1 MIPQDFIDQLL
12 SRVDIIDVVDRYVPL
27 KKAGQNYMACCPF
40 HKEKSPSFTVS
51 PSKQFYHCFGC
62 GAHGS
67 AIGFVME
74 YQGLPFVDAVKT
86 LADGIGM
93 PVPEE
98 RAANP
103 EASRAAREKKLSL
116 ESALEQAARYY
127 KQELKTAP
135 AAIDYLKGRGL
146 TGEVAARF
154 GLGYAPEQWQN
165 LNSIF
170 DDYNSSALLE
180 SGLVIEA
187 EDSGRRYDRF
197 RERVMFPIRNQRGG
211 IIGFGGRVLGK
222 GEPKYLN
229 SPETPLF
236 EKGRELY
243 GLYEGRQAIRNA
255 NAVLVVEGYMDVVA
269 LAQYGVEYAV
279 ATLGTATTGE
289 HVRKL
294 LRQADHVYFCFDG
307 DKAGQKAA
315 WRALEN
321 SLPQLV
327 DGKALHFLFLPQEH
341 DPDSYIREFGREA
354 FEAALK
360 TQSVPLSAYFTRELT
375 SHVDMSTP
383 EGRADLIRQ
392 AKPLL
397 EQIAAPTLGYI
408 IKKRLAEL
416 VSMDIDEFDM
426 LTGQTRPERKGRRD
440 YQLPDQSNRPGSN
453 SMVRKQIKWILMNP
467 TWAHDVLASD
477 NRPYENEMAT
487 LVAIVEAIQAS
498 DSELTTA
505 RLAEFFRHSPHELTI
520 DSVLLDTMREP
531 EEFSN
536 PDQNDR
542 ESFRLGFIRLM
553 DRYDDDLISSLS
565 AKGYE
570 HLSSEELQLLR
581 TLLAKKL
588 SPTSLAARTE

>member
-12 SRVDIIDVVDRYVPL
+12 SRVDIVDVVDRYVPL

-74 YQGLPFVDAVKT
+74 YQGLNFVEAVKN
-86 LADGIGM
+86 LAEGLGM

-103 EASRAAREKKLSL
+103 EASRAAREKQLSL
-116 ESALEQAARYY
+116 EGALTQAATYY
-127 KQELKTAP
+127 KQQLKSAVN
-135 AAIDYLKGRGL
+135 AIGYLKGRGL
-146 TGEVAARF
+146 TGEIAARF
-154 GLGYAPEQWQN
+154 GLGYAPGEWQN
-165 LNSIF
+165 LASVVS
-170 DDYNSSALLE
+170 DYQSPALLE

-197 RERVMFPIRNQRGG
+197 RDRVMFPIRNQRGA
-211 IIGFGGRVLGK
+211 IIGFGGRVIGK

-243 GLYEGRQAIRNA
+243 GLYEARQAIRNA
-255 NAVLVVEGYMDVVA
+255 GCVLVVEGYMDVVA

-294 LRQADHVYFCFDG
+294 LRHADQVYFCFDG
-307 DKAGQKAA
+307 DKAGRKAA

-327 DGKALHFLFLPQEH
+327 DGKALHFLLLPQEH
-341 DPDSYIREFGREA
+341 DPDSYIREFGRDA
-354 FEAALK
+354 FEAALRE
-360 TQSVPLSAYFTRELT
+360 QSIPLSAYFTRELT
-375 SHVDMSTP
+375 ASVDLSSP
-383 EGRADLIRQ
+383 EGRAELIKQ

-397 EQIAAPTLGYI
+397 DQIAAPMLGYI

-416 VSMDIDEFDM
+416 TQMDVDEIDM
-426 LTGQTRPERKGRRD
+426 LTGQARPERKGRRE
-440 YQLPDQSNRPGSN
+440 YRLPRDSSRPASTP
-453 SMVRKQIKWILMNP
+453 MVRKQIKWALLNP
-467 TWAHDVLASD
+467 QWAHCVDVRESQQYD
-477 NRPYENEMAT
+477 GEMAT
-487 LVAIVEAIQAS
+487 LVAIIEYIQAS
-498 DSELTTA
+498 DPLPNSA
-505 RLAEFFRHSPHELTI
+505 QLAEHFRHTEHETMI
-520 DSVLLDTMREP
+520 DSVLHESLREP
-531 EEFSN
+531 EEFAN
-536 PDQNDR
+536 PDEHDK
-542 ESFRLGFIRLM
+542 ESFRLGFARLM
-553 DRYDDDLISSLS
+553 DRYDDELVSTLSS
-565 AKGYE
+565 KGYE
-570 HLSSEELQLLR
+570 HLTAEELQLLR
-581 TLLAKKL
+581 TLLTRRMR
-588 SPTSLAARTE
+588 PTSG

>member
-12 SRVDIIDVVDRYVPL
+12 SRVDIVDVVDRYVPL

-74 YQGLPFVDAVKT
+74 YQGLNFVEAVKN
-86 LADGIGM
+86 LAEGLGM

-103 EASRAAREKKLSL
+103 EASRAAREKQLSL
-116 ESALEQAARYY
+116 EGALTQAATYY
-127 KQELKTAP
+127 KQQLKSAVN
-135 AAIDYLKGRGL
+135 AIGYLKGRGL
-146 TGEVAARF
+146 TGEIAARF
-154 GLGYAPEQWQN
+154 GLGYAPGEWQN
-165 LNSIF
+165 LASVVS
-170 DDYNSSALLE
+170 DYQSPALLE

-197 RERVMFPIRNQRGG
+197 RDRVMFPIRNQRGA
-211 IIGFGGRVLGK
+211 IIGFGGRVIGK

-243 GLYEGRQAIRNA
+243 GLYEARQAIRNA
-255 NAVLVVEGYMDVVA
+255 GCVLVVEGYMDVVA

-294 LRQADHVYFCFDG
+294 LRHADQVYFCFDG
-307 DKAGQKAA
+307 DKAGRKAA

-341 DPDSYIREFGREA
+341 DPDSYIREFGRDA
-354 FEAALK
+354 FEAALRE
-360 TQSVPLSAYFTRELT
+360 QSIPLSAYFTRELT
-375 SHVDMSTP
+375 ASVDLSSP
-383 EGRADLIRQ
+383 EGRAELIKQ

-397 EQIAAPTLGYI
+397 DQIAAPMLGYI

-416 VSMDIDEFDM
+416 TQMDVDEIDM
-426 LTGQTRPERKGRRD
+426 LTGQARPERKGRRE
-440 YQLPDQSNRPGSN
+440 YRLPRDSSRPASTP
-453 SMVRKQIKWILMNP
+453 MVRKQIKWALLNP
-467 TWAHDVLASD
+467 QWAHCVDVRESQQYD
-477 NRPYENEMAT
+477 GEMAT
-487 LVAIVEAIQAS
+487 LVAIIEYIQAS
-498 DSELTTA
+498 DPLPNSA
-505 RLAEFFRHSPHELTI
+505 QLAEHFRHTEHETMI
-520 DSVLLDTMREP
+520 DSVLHESLREP
-531 EEFSN
+531 EEFAN
-536 PDQNDR
+536 PDEHDK
-542 ESFRLGFIRLM
+542 ESFRLGFARLM
-553 DRYDDDLISSLS
+553 DRYDDELVSTLSS
-565 AKGYE
+565 KGYE
-570 HLSSEELQLLR
+570 HLTAEELQLLR
-581 TLLAKKL
+581 TLLTRRMRPA
-588 SPTSLAARTE
+588 SG

>member
-12 SRVDIIDVVDRYVPL
+12 SRVDIVDVVDRYVPL

-74 YQGLPFVDAVKT
+74 YQGLNFVEAVKN
-86 LADGIGM
+86 LAEGLGM
-93 PVPEE
+93 QVPEE

-103 EASRAAREKKLSL
+103 EASRAAREKQLSL
-116 ESALEQAARYY
+116 EGALTQAATYY
-127 KQELKTAP
+127 KQQLKSAVN
-135 AAIDYLKGRGL
+135 AIGYLKGRGL
-146 TGEVAARF
+146 TGEIAARF
-154 GLGYAPEQWQN
+154 GLGYAPGDWQN
-165 LNSIF
+165 LASVVS
-170 DDYNSSALLE
+170 DYQSPALLE

-197 RERVMFPIRNQRGG
+197 RDRVMFPIRNQRGA
-211 IIGFGGRVLGK
+211 IIGFGGRVIGK

-243 GLYEGRQAIRNA
+243 GLYEARQAIRNA
-255 NAVLVVEGYMDVVA
+255 GCVLVVEGYMDVVA

-294 LRQADHVYFCFDG
+294 LRHADQVYFCFDG
-307 DKAGQKAA
+307 DKAGRKAA

-321 SLPQLV
+321 SLPQLE

-341 DPDSYIREFGREA
+341 DPDSYFRELGRDA
-354 FEAALK
+354 FEAALRE
-360 TQSVPLSAYFTRELT
+360 QSIPLSAYFTRELT
-375 SHVDMSTP
+375 ASVDLSSP
-383 EGRADLIRQ
+383 EGRAELIKQ

-397 EQIAAPTLGYI
+397 DQIAAPMLGYI

-416 VSMDIDEFDM
+416 TQMDVDEIDM
-426 LTGQTRPERKGRRD
+426 LTGQARPERKGRRE
-440 YQLPDQSNRPGSN
+440 YRLPRDSSRPASTP
-453 SMVRKQIKWILMNP
+453 MVRKQIKWALLNP
-467 TWAHDVLASD
+467 QWAHCVDVRESQQYD
-477 NRPYENEMAT
+477 GEMAT
-487 LVAIVEAIQAS
+487 LVAIIEYIQAS
-498 DSELTTA
+498 DPLPNSA
-505 RLAEFFRHSPHELTI
+505 QLAEHFRHTEHETMI
-520 DSVLLDTMREP
+520 DSVLHESLREP
-531 EEFSN
+531 EEFAN
-536 PDQNDR
+536 PDEHDK
-542 ESFRLGFIRLM
+542 ESFRLGFARLM
-553 DRYDDDLISSLS
+553 DRYDDELVSTLSS
-565 AKGYE
+565 KGYE
-570 HLSSEELQLLR
+570 HLTAEELQLLR
-581 TLLAKKL
+581 TLLTRRMR
-588 SPTSLAARTE
+588 PTSG

>member
-12 SRVDIIDVVDRYVPL
+12 SRVDIVDVVDRYVPL

-74 YQGLPFVDAVKT
+74 YQGLNFVEAVKN
-86 LADGIGM
+86 LAEGLGM
-93 PVPEE
+93 QVPEE

-103 EASRAAREKKLSL
+103 EASRAAREKQLSL
-116 ESALEQAARYY
+116 EGALTQAATYY
-127 KQELKTAP
+127 KQQLKSAVN
-135 AAIDYLKGRGL
+135 AIGYLKGRGL
-146 TGEVAARF
+146 TGEIAARF
-154 GLGYAPEQWQN
+154 GLGYAPGDWQN
-165 LNSIF
+165 LASVVS
-170 DDYNSSALLE
+170 DYQSPALLE

-197 RERVMFPIRNQRGG
+197 RDRVMFPIRNQRGA
-211 IIGFGGRVLGK
+211 IIGFGGRVIGK

-243 GLYEGRQAIRNA
+243 GLYEARQAIRNA
-255 NAVLVVEGYMDVVA
+255 GCVLVVEGYMDVVA

-294 LRQADHVYFCFDG
+294 LRHADQVYFCFDG
-307 DKAGQKAA
+307 DKAGRKAA

-341 DPDSYIREFGREA
+341 DPDSYIREFGRDA
-354 FEAALK
+354 FEAALRE
-360 TQSVPLSAYFTRELT
+360 QSIPLSAYFTRELT
-375 SHVDMSTP
+375 ASVDLSSP
-383 EGRADLIRQ
+383 EGRAELIKQ

-397 EQIAAPTLGYI
+397 DQIAAPMLGYI

-416 VSMDIDEFDM
+416 TQMDVDEIDM
-426 LTGQTRPERKGRRD
+426 LTGQSRPERKGRRE
-440 YQLPDQSNRPGSN
+440 YRLPRDSSRPASTP
-453 SMVRKQIKWILMNP
+453 MVRKQIKWALLNP
-467 TWAHDVLASD
+467 QWAHCVDVRESQQYD
-477 NRPYENEMAT
+477 GEMAT
-487 LVAIVEAIQAS
+487 LVAIIEYIQAS
-498 DSELTTA
+498 DPLPNSA
-505 RLAEFFRHSPHELTI
+505 QLAEHFRHTEHETMI
-520 DSVLLDTMREP
+520 DSVLHESLREP
-531 EEFSN
+531 EEFAN
-536 PDQNDR
+536 PDEHDK
-542 ESFRLGFIRLM
+542 ESFRLGFARLM
-553 DRYDDDLISSLS
+553 DRYDDELVSTLSS
-565 AKGYE
+565 KGYE
-570 HLSSEELQLLR
+570 HLTPEELQLLR
-581 TLLAKKL
+581 TLLTRRMR
-588 SPTSLAARTE
+588 PTSG

>member
-12 SRVDIIDVVDRYVPL
+12 SRVDIVDVVDRYVPL

-74 YQGLPFVDAVKT
+74 YQGLNFVEAVKN
-86 LADGIGM
+86 LAEGLGM
-93 PVPEE
+93 QVPEE
-98 RAANP
+98 RTANP
-103 EASRAAREKKLSL
+103 EASRAAREKQLSL
-116 ESALEQAARYY
+116 EGALTQAATYY
-127 KQELKTAP
+127 KQQLKSAVN
-135 AAIDYLKGRGL
+135 AIGYLKGRGL
-146 TGEVAARF
+146 TGEIAARF
-154 GLGYAPEQWQN
+154 GLGYAPGDWQN
-165 LNSIF
+165 LASVVS
-170 DDYNSSALLE
+170 DYQSPALLE

-197 RERVMFPIRNQRGG
+197 RDRVMFPIRNQRGA
-211 IIGFGGRVLGK
+211 IIGFGGRVIGK

-243 GLYEGRQAIRNA
+243 GLYEARQAIRNA
-255 NAVLVVEGYMDVVA
+255 GCVLVVEGYMDVVA

-294 LRQADHVYFCFDG
+294 LRHADQVYFCFDG
-307 DKAGQKAA
+307 DKAGRKAA

-341 DPDSYIREFGREA
+341 DPDSYIREFGRDA
-354 FEAALK
+354 FEAALRE
-360 TQSVPLSAYFTRELT
+360 QSIPLSAYFTRELT
-375 SHVDMSTP
+375 ASVDLSSP
-383 EGRADLIRQ
+383 EGRAELIKQ

-397 EQIAAPTLGYI
+397 DQIAAPMLGYI

-416 VSMDIDEFDM
+416 TQMDVDEIDM
-426 LTGQTRPERKGRRD
+426 LTGQARPERKGRRE
-440 YQLPDQSNRPGSN
+440 YRLPRDSSRPASTP
-453 SMVRKQIKWILMNP
+453 MVRKQIKWALLNP
-467 TWAHDVLASD
+467 QWAHCVDVRESQQYD
-477 NRPYENEMAT
+477 GEMAT
-487 LVAIVEAIQAS
+487 LVAIIEYIQAS
-498 DSELTTA
+498 DPLPNSA
-505 RLAEFFRHSPHELTI
+505 QLAEHFRHTEHETMI
-520 DSVLLDTMREP
+520 DSVLHESLREP
-531 EEFSN
+531 EEFAN
-536 PDQNDR
+536 PDEHDK
-542 ESFRLGFIRLM
+542 ESFRLGFARLM
-553 DRYDDDLISSLS
+553 DRYDDELVSTLSS
-565 AKGYE
+565 KGYE
-570 HLSSEELQLLR
+570 HLTAEELQLLR
-581 TLLAKKL
+581 TLLTRRMR
-588 SPTSLAARTE
+588 PTSG

>member
-12 SRVDIIDVVDRYVPL
+12 TRVDIVDVVDRYVPL
-27 KKAGQNYMACCPF
+27 KKAGQNYLACCPF

-74 YQGLPFVDAVKT
+74 YQGLSFVDAVRN
-86 LADGIGM
+86 LAEGLGM

-98 RAANP
+98 RTANP
-103 EASRAAREKKLSL
+103 EASRVQREKKLSM
-116 ESALEQAARYY
+116 EQVLDEAARYY
-127 KQELKTAP
+127 KQQLKQAP
-135 AAIDYLKGRGL
+135 NAITYLKGRGL
-146 TGEVAARF
+146 TGEIAARF
-154 GLGYAPEQWQN
+154 TLGYAPGEWQN
-165 LNSIF
+165 LQEVVS
-170 DDYNSSALLE
+170 DYNSPALLE

-197 RERVMFPIRNQRGG
+197 RDRVMFPIRNQRGA

-243 GLYEGRQAIRNA
+243 GLYEARQAIRNV

-289 HVRKL
+289 HIRKL
-294 LRQADHVYFCFDG
+294 LRHADHVYFCFDG
-307 DKAGQKAA
+307 DKAGRKAA

-327 DGKALHFLFLPQEH
+327 DGKALHYLFLPQEH
-341 DPDSYIREFGREA
+341 DPDSYIREFGQEA
-354 FEAALK
+354 FERAIRED
-360 TQSVPLSAYFTRELT
+360 SIPLSAYFIRELT
-375 SHVDMSTP
+375 ASVDMDTP
-383 EGRADLIRQ
+383 EGRAELIRK
-392 AKPLL
+392 ATPLL
-397 EQIAAPTLGYI
+397 EQISAPALGFI
-408 IKKRLAEL
+408 IRKKLAEL
-416 VSMDIDEFDM
+416 SDIEIDDFSR
-426 LTGQTRPERKGRRD
+426 LTGKPFNPRKGRKD
-440 YQLPDQSNRPGSN
+440 YQLPADSMRPAST
-453 SMVRKQIKWILMNP
+453 SMVRKQIKWILLNP
-467 TWAHDVLASD
+467 SWANDITVNN
-477 NRPYENEMAT
+477 NRPYEQEMAT
-487 LVAIVEAIQAS
+487 LVAIIEAIQAS

-505 RLAEFFRHSPHELTI
+505 HLAELFRHSPHELTI
-520 DSVLLDTMREP
+520 DSVLQDTMREP
-531 EEFSN
+531 EEFAN
-536 PDQNDR
+536 PDQHDR
-542 ESFRLGFIRLM
+542 DNFRLGFYRLA

-565 AKGYE
+565 SKGYE
-570 HLSSEELQLLR
+570 HLSTEELQLLR
-581 TLLAKKL
+581 TLLARKL
-588 SPTSLAARTE
+588 PAPVGGGH

>member
-12 SRVDIIDVVDRYVPL
+12 SRVDIVDVVDRYVPL

-74 YQGLPFVDAVKT
+74 YQGLNFVEAVKN
-86 LADGIGM
+86 LAEGLGM
-93 PVPEE
+93 QVPEE

-103 EASRAAREKKLSL
+103 EASRAAREKQLSL
-116 ESALEQAARYY
+116 EGALTQAATYY
-127 KQELKTAP
+127 KQQLKSAVN
-135 AAIDYLKGRGL
+135 AIGYLKGRGL
-146 TGEVAARF
+146 TGEIAARF
-154 GLGYAPEQWQN
+154 GLGYAPGEWQN
-165 LNSIF
+165 LASVVS
-170 DDYNSSALLE
+170 DYQSPALLE

-197 RERVMFPIRNQRGG
+197 RDRVMFPIRNQRGA
-211 IIGFGGRVLGK
+211 IIGFGGRVIGK

-243 GLYEGRQAIRNA
+243 GLYEARQAIRNA
-255 NAVLVVEGYMDVVA
+255 GCVLVVEGYMDVVA

-294 LRQADHVYFCFDG
+294 LRHADQVYFCFDG
-307 DKAGQKAA
+307 DKAGRKAA

-341 DPDSYIREFGREA
+341 DPDSYIREFGRDA
-354 FEAALK
+354 FEAALRE
-360 TQSVPLSAYFTRELT
+360 QSIPLSAYFTRELT
-375 SHVDMSTP
+375 ASVDLSSP
-383 EGRADLIRQ
+383 EGRAELIKQ

-397 EQIAAPTLGYI
+397 DQIAAPMLGYI

-416 VSMDIDEFDM
+416 TQMDVDEIDM
-426 LTGQTRPERKGRRD
+426 LTGQARPERKGRRE
-440 YQLPDQSNRPGSN
+440 YRLPRDSSRPASTP
-453 SMVRKQIKWILMNP
+453 MVRKQIRDVLMNP
-467 TWAHDVLASD
+467 DWALTVQIRE
-477 NRPYENEMAT
+477 NQQYEGEMAT
-487 LVAIVEAIQAS
+487 LVAIIEYIQANEQLPNIAVL
-498 DSELTTA
+498 SEC
-505 RLAEFFRHSPHELTI
+505 FRHTEHEHVI
-520 DSVLLDTMREP
+520 DSVLQDSQLRT
-531 EEFSN
+531 EEFFSATDLAKKN
-536 PDQNDR
+536 
-542 ESFRLGFIRLM
+542 FILGCDKLM
-553 DRYDDDLISSLS
+553 DRYDDELVSTLSS
-565 AKGYE
+565 KGYE
-570 HLSSEELQLLR
+570 HLTAEELQLLR
-581 TLLAKKL
+581 TLLTRRMR
-588 SPTSLAARTE
+588 PTSG

>member
-12 SRVDIIDVVDRYVPL
+12 SRVDIVDVVDRYVPL

-74 YQGLPFVDAVKT
+74 YQGLNFVEAVKN
-86 LADGIGM
+86 LAEGLGM

-103 EASRAAREKKLSL
+103 EASRAAREKQLSL
-116 ESALEQAARYY
+116 EGALTQAATYY
-127 KQELKTAP
+127 KQQLKSAVN
-135 AAIDYLKGRGL
+135 AIGYLKGRGL
-146 TGEVAARF
+146 TGEIAARF
-154 GLGYAPEQWQN
+154 GLGYAPGEWQN
-165 LNSIF
+165 LASVVS
-170 DDYNSSALLE
+170 DYQSPALLE

-197 RERVMFPIRNQRGG
+197 RDRVMFPIRNQRGA
-211 IIGFGGRVLGK
+211 IIGFGGRVIGK

-243 GLYEGRQAIRNA
+243 GLYEARQAIRNA
-255 NAVLVVEGYMDVVA
+255 GCVLVVEGYMDVVA

-294 LRQADHVYFCFDG
+294 LRHADQVYFCFDG
-307 DKAGQKAA
+307 DKAGRKAA

-341 DPDSYIREFGREA
+341 DPDSYIREFGRDA
-354 FEAALK
+354 FEAALRE
-360 TQSVPLSAYFTRELT
+360 QSIPLSAYFTRELT
-375 SHVDMSTP
+375 ASVDLSSP
-383 EGRADLIRQ
+383 EGRAELIKQ

-397 EQIAAPTLGYI
+397 DQIAAPMLGYI

-416 VSMDIDEFDM
+416 TQMDVDEIDM
-426 LTGQTRPERKGRRD
+426 LTGQARPERKGRRE
-440 YQLPDQSNRPGSN
+440 YRLPRDSSRPASTP
-453 SMVRKQIKWILMNP
+453 MVRKQIKWALLNP
-467 TWAHDVLASD
+467 QWAHCVDVRESQQYD
-477 NRPYENEMAT
+477 GEMAT
-487 LVAIVEAIQAS
+487 LVAIIEYIQAS
-498 DSELTTA
+498 DPLPNSA
-505 RLAEFFRHSPHELTI
+505 QLAEHFRHTEHETMI
-520 DSVLLDTMREP
+520 DSVLHESLREP
-531 EEFSN
+531 EEFAN
-536 PDQNDR
+536 PDEHDK
-542 ESFRLGFIRLM
+542 ESFRLGFARLM
-553 DRYDDDLISSLS
+553 DRYDDELVSTLSS
-565 AKGYE
+565 KGYE
-570 HLSSEELQLLR
+570 HLTAEELQLLR
-581 TLLAKKL
+581 TLLTRRMR
-588 SPTSLAARTE
+588 PTSG

>member
-12 SRVDIIDVVDRYVPL
+12 SRVDIVDVVDRYVPL

-74 YQGLPFVDAVKT
+74 YQGLNFVEAVKN
-86 LADGIGM
+86 LAEGLGM
-93 PVPEE
+93 QVPEE

-103 EASRAAREKKLSL
+103 EASRAAREKQLSL
-116 ESALEQAARYY
+116 EGALTQAATYY
-127 KQELKTAP
+127 KQQLKSAVN
-135 AAIDYLKGRGL
+135 AIGYLKGRGL
-146 TGEVAARF
+146 TGEIAARF
-154 GLGYAPEQWQN
+154 GLGYAPGDWQN
-165 LNSIF
+165 LASVVS
-170 DDYNSSALLE
+170 DYQSPALLE

-197 RERVMFPIRNQRGG
+197 RDRVMFPIRNQRGA
-211 IIGFGGRVLGK
+211 IIGFGGRVIGK

-243 GLYEGRQAIRNA
+243 GLYEARQAIRNA
-255 NAVLVVEGYMDVVA
+255 GCVLVVEGYMDVVA

-294 LRQADHVYFCFDG
+294 LRHADQVYFCFDG
-307 DKAGQKAA
+307 DKAGRKAA

-341 DPDSYIREFGREA
+341 DPDSYIREFGRDA
-354 FEAALK
+354 FEAALRE
-360 TQSVPLSAYFTRELT
+360 QSIPLSAYFTRELT
-375 SHVDMSTP
+375 ASVDLSSP
-383 EGRADLIRQ
+383 EGRAELIKQ

-397 EQIAAPTLGYI
+397 DQIAAPMLGYI

-416 VSMDIDEFDM
+416 TQMDVDEIDM
-426 LTGQTRPERKGRRD
+426 LTGQARPERKGRRE
-440 YQLPDQSNRPGSN
+440 YRLPRDSSRPASTP
-453 SMVRKQIKWILMNP
+453 MVRKQIKWALLNP
-467 TWAHDVLASD
+467 QWAHCVDVRESQQYD
-477 NRPYENEMAT
+477 GEMAT
-487 LVAIVEAIQAS
+487 LVAIIEYIQAS
-498 DSELTTA
+498 DPLPNSA
-505 RLAEFFRHSPHELTI
+505 QLAEHFRHTEHETMI
-520 DSVLLDTMREP
+520 DSVLHESLREP
-531 EEFSN
+531 EEFAN
-536 PDQNDR
+536 PDEHDK
-542 ESFRLGFIRLM
+542 ESFRLGFARLM
-553 DRYDDDLISSLS
+553 DRYDDELVSTLSS
-565 AKGYE
+565 KGYE
-570 HLSSEELQLLR
+570 HLTAEELQLLR
-581 TLLAKKL
+581 TLLTRRMR
-588 SPTSLAARTE
+588 PTSG

>member
-12 SRVDIIDVVDRYVPL
+12 SRVDIVDVVDRYVPL

-74 YQGLPFVDAVKT
+74 YQGLNFVEAVKN
-86 LADGIGM
+86 LAEGLGM

-103 EASRAAREKKLSL
+103 EASRAAREKQLSL
-116 ESALEQAARYY
+116 EGALTQAATYY
-127 KQELKTAP
+127 KQQLKSAVN
-135 AAIDYLKGRGL
+135 AIGYLKGRGL
-146 TGEVAARF
+146 TGEIAARF
-154 GLGYAPEQWQN
+154 GLGYAPGDWQN
-165 LNSIF
+165 LASVVS
-170 DDYNSSALLE
+170 DYQSPALLE

-197 RERVMFPIRNQRGG
+197 RDRVMFPIRNQRGA
-211 IIGFGGRVLGK
+211 IIGFGGRVIGK

-243 GLYEGRQAIRNA
+243 GLYEARQAIRNA
-255 NAVLVVEGYMDVVA
+255 GCVLVVEGYMDVVA

-294 LRQADHVYFCFDG
+294 LRHADQVYFCFDG
-307 DKAGQKAA
+307 DKAGRKAA

-341 DPDSYIREFGREA
+341 DPDSYIREFGRDA
-354 FEAALK
+354 FEAALRE
-360 TQSVPLSAYFTRELT
+360 QSIPLSAYFTRELT
-375 SHVDMSTP
+375 ASVDLSSP
-383 EGRADLIRQ
+383 EGRAELIKQ

-397 EQIAAPTLGYI
+397 DQIAAPMLGYI

-416 VSMDIDEFDM
+416 TQMDVDEIDM
-426 LTGQTRPERKGRRD
+426 LTGQARPERKGRRE
-440 YQLPDQSNRPGSN
+440 YRLPRDSSRPASTP
-453 SMVRKQIKWILMNP
+453 MVRKQIKWALLNP
-467 TWAHDVLASD
+467 QWAHCVDVRESQQYD
-477 NRPYENEMAT
+477 GEMAT
-487 LVAIVEAIQAS
+487 LVAIIEYIQVS
-498 DSELTTA
+498 DPLPNSA
-505 RLAEFFRHSPHELTI
+505 QLAEHFRHTEHETMI
-520 DSVLLDTMREP
+520 DSVLQESLREP
-531 EEFSN
+531 EEFAN
-536 PDQNDR
+536 PDEHDK
-542 ESFRLGFIRLM
+542 ESFRLGFARLM
-553 DRYDDDLISSLS
+553 DRYDDELVSTLSS
-565 AKGYE
+565 KGYE
-570 HLSSEELQLLR
+570 HLTPEELQLLR
-581 TLLAKKL
+581 TLLTRRMR
-588 SPTSLAARTE
+588 PTPG

>member
-12 SRVDIIDVVDRYVPL
+12 SRVDIVDVVDRYVPL

-74 YQGLPFVDAVKT
+74 YQGLNFVEAVKN
-86 LADGIGM
+86 LAEGLGM
-93 PVPEE
+93 QVPEE

-103 EASRAAREKKLSL
+103 EASRAAREKQLSL
-116 ESALEQAARYY
+116 EGALSQAAAYY
-127 KQELKTAP
+127 KQQLKSAVN
-135 AAIDYLKGRGL
+135 AIGYLKGRGL
-146 TGEVAARF
+146 TGEIAARF
-154 GLGYAPEQWQN
+154 GLGYAPGEWQN
-165 LNSIF
+165 LASVVS
-170 DDYNSSALLE
+170 DYQSPALLE
-180 SGLVIEA
+180 AGLVIEA

-197 RERVMFPIRNQRGG
+197 RDRVMFPIRNQRGA
-211 IIGFGGRVLGK
+211 IIGFGGRVIGK

-243 GLYEGRQAIRNA
+243 GLYEARQAIRNA
-255 NAVLVVEGYMDVVA
+255 GCVLVVEGYMDVVA

-294 LRQADHVYFCFDG
+294 LRHADQVYFCFDG

-341 DPDSYIREFGREA
+341 DPDSYIREFGRDA
-354 FEAALK
+354 FEAALRE
-360 TQSVPLSAYFTRELT
+360 QSIPLSAYFTRELT
-375 SHVDMSTP
+375 ASVDLSSP
-383 EGRADLIRQ
+383 EGRAELIKQ

-397 EQIAAPTLGYI
+397 DQIAAPMLGYI

-416 VSMDIDEFDM
+416 TQMDVDEIDM
-426 LTGQTRPERKGRRD
+426 LTGQQRPERKGRRE
-440 YQLPDQSNRPGSN
+440 YRLPRDSRRPASTP
-453 SMVRKQIKWILMNP
+453 MVRKQIKWALLNP
-467 TWAHDVLASD
+467 QWAHCVDIRESQQYD
-477 NRPYENEMAT
+477 GEMAT
-487 LVAIVEAIQAS
+487 LVAIIEYIQVS
-498 DSELTTA
+498 DPLPNSA
-505 RLAEFFRHSPHELTI
+505 QLAEHFRHTEHETMI
-520 DSVLLDTMREP
+520 DSVLQESLREP
-531 EEFSN
+531 EEFAN
-536 PDQNDR
+536 PDEHDK
-542 ESFRLGFIRLM
+542 ESFRLGFARLM
-553 DRYDDDLISSLS
+553 DRYDDELVSTLSS
-565 AKGYE
+565 KGYE
-570 HLSSEELQLLR
+570 HLTPEELQLLR
-581 TLLAKKL
+581 TLLTRRMR
-588 SPTSLAARTE
+588 PTPG

>member
-12 SRVDIIDVVDRYVPL
+12 SRVDIVDVVDRYVPL

-74 YQGLPFVDAVKT
+74 YQGLNFVEAVKN
-86 LADGIGM
+86 LAEGLGM
-93 PVPEE
+93 QVPEE

-103 EASRAAREKKLSL
+103 EASRAAREKQLSL
-116 ESALEQAARYY
+116 EGALSQAAAYY
-127 KQELKTAP
+127 KQQLKSAVN
-135 AAIDYLKGRGL
+135 AIGYLKGRGL
-146 TGEVAARF
+146 TGEIAARF
-154 GLGYAPEQWQN
+154 GLGYAPGEWQN
-165 LNSIF
+165 LASIVS
-170 DDYNSSALLE
+170 DYQSPALLE
-180 SGLVIEA
+180 AGLVIEA

-197 RERVMFPIRNQRGG
+197 RDRVMFPIRNQRGA
-211 IIGFGGRVLGK
+211 IIGFGGRVIGK

-243 GLYEGRQAIRNA
+243 GLYEARQAIRNA
-255 NAVLVVEGYMDVVA
+255 GCVLVVEGYMDVVA

-294 LRQADHVYFCFDG
+294 LRHADQVYFCFDG

-341 DPDSYIREFGREA
+341 DPDSYIREFGRDA
-354 FEAALK
+354 FEAALRE
-360 TQSVPLSAYFTRELT
+360 QSIPLSAYFTRELT
-375 SHVDMSTP
+375 ASVDLSSP
-383 EGRADLIRQ
+383 EGRAELIKQ

-397 EQIAAPTLGYI
+397 DQIAAPMLGYI

-416 VSMDIDEFDM
+416 TQMDVDEIDM
-426 LTGQTRPERKGRRD
+426 LTGQQRPERKGRRE
-440 YQLPDQSNRPGSN
+440 YRLPRDSRRPASTP
-453 SMVRKQIKWILMNP
+453 MVRKQIKWALLNP
-467 TWAHDVLASD
+467 QWAHCVDIRESQQYD
-477 NRPYENEMAT
+477 GEMAT
-487 LVAIVEAIQAS
+487 LVAIIEYIQVS
-498 DSELTTA
+498 DPLPNSA
-505 RLAEFFRHSPHELTI
+505 QLAEHFRHTEHETMI
-520 DSVLLDTMREP
+520 DSVLHESLREP
-531 EEFSN
+531 EEFAN
-536 PDQNDR
+536 PDEHDK
-542 ESFRLGFIRLM
+542 ESFRLGFARLM
-553 DRYDDDLISSLS
+553 DRYDDELVSTLSS
-565 AKGYE
+565 KGYE
-570 HLSSEELQLLR
+570 HLTPEELQLLR
-581 TLLAKKL
+581 TLLTRRMR
-588 SPTSLAARTE
+588 PTPG

>member
-12 SRVDIIDVVDRYVPL
+12 SRVDIVDVVDRYVPL

-74 YQGLPFVDAVKT
+74 YQGLNFVEAVKN
-86 LADGIGM
+86 LAEGLGM

-103 EASRAAREKKLSL
+103 EASRAAREKQLSL
-116 ESALEQAARYY
+116 EGALTQAATYY
-127 KQELKTAP
+127 KQQLKSAVN
-135 AAIDYLKGRGL
+135 AIGYLKGRGL
-146 TGEVAARF
+146 TGEIAARF
-154 GLGYAPEQWQN
+154 GLGYAPGDWQN
-165 LNSIF
+165 LASVVS
-170 DDYNSSALLE
+170 DYQSPALLE

-197 RERVMFPIRNQRGG
+197 RDRVMFPIRNQRGA
-211 IIGFGGRVLGK
+211 IIGFGGRVIGK

-243 GLYEGRQAIRNA
+243 GLYEARQAIRNA
-255 NAVLVVEGYMDVVA
+255 GCVLVVEGYMDVVA

-294 LRQADHVYFCFDG
+294 LRHADQVYFCFDG
-307 DKAGQKAA
+307 DKAGRKAA

-341 DPDSYIREFGREA
+341 DPDSYIREFGRDA
-354 FEAALK
+354 FEAALRE
-360 TQSVPLSAYFTRELT
+360 QSIPLSAYFTRELT
-375 SHVDMSTP
+375 ASVDLSSP
-383 EGRADLIRQ
+383 EGRAELIKQ

-397 EQIAAPTLGYI
+397 DQIAAPMLGYI

-416 VSMDIDEFDM
+416 TQMDVDEIDM
-426 LTGQTRPERKGRRD
+426 LTGQARPERKGRRE
-440 YQLPDQSNRPGSN
+440 YRLPRDSSRPASTP
-453 SMVRKQIKWILMNP
+453 MVRKQIKWALLNP
-467 TWAHDVLASD
+467 QWAHCVDVRESQQYD
-477 NRPYENEMAT
+477 GEMAT
-487 LVAIVEAIQAS
+487 LVAIIEYIQAS
-498 DSELTTA
+498 DPLPNSA
-505 RLAEFFRHSPHELTI
+505 QLAEHFRHTEHETMI
-520 DSVLLDTMREP
+520 DSVLHESLREP
-531 EEFSN
+531 EEFAN
-536 PDQNDR
+536 PDEHDK
-542 ESFRLGFIRLM
+542 ESFRLGFARLM
-553 DRYDDDLISSLS
+553 DRYDDELVSTLSS
-565 AKGYE
+565 KGYE
-570 HLSSEELQLLR
+570 HLTAEELQLLR
-581 TLLAKKL
+581 TLLTRRMR
-588 SPTSLAARTE
+588 PTSG

>member
-12 SRVDIIDVVDRYVPL
+12 SRVDIVDVVDRYVPL

-74 YQGLPFVDAVKT
+74 YQGLNFVEAVKN
-86 LADGIGM
+86 LAEGLGM

-98 RAANP
+98 RTANP
-103 EASRAAREKKLSL
+103 EATRAAREKQLSL
-116 ESALEQAARYY
+116 EGALTQAAAYY
-127 KQELKTAP
+127 KQQLKSAVN
-135 AAIDYLKGRGL
+135 AIGYLKGRGL
-146 TGEVAARF
+146 TGEIAARF
-154 GLGYAPEQWQN
+154 GLGYAPGDWQN
-165 LNSIF
+165 LASVVS
-170 DDYNSSALLE
+170 DYQSPALLE

-197 RERVMFPIRNQRGG
+197 RDRVMFPIRNQRGA
-211 IIGFGGRVLGK
+211 IIGFGGRVIGK

-243 GLYEGRQAIRNA
+243 GLYEARQAIRNA
-255 NAVLVVEGYMDVVA
+255 GCVLVVEGYMDVVA

-294 LRQADHVYFCFDG
+294 LRHADQVYFCFDG
-307 DKAGQKAA
+307 DKAGRKAA

-341 DPDSYIREFGREA
+341 DPDSYIREFGRDA
-354 FEAALK
+354 FEAALRE
-360 TQSVPLSAYFTRELT
+360 QSIPLSAYFTRELT
-375 SHVDMSTP
+375 ASVDLSSP
-383 EGRADLIRQ
+383 EGRAELIKQ

-397 EQIAAPTLGYI
+397 DQIAAPMLGYI

-416 VSMDIDEFDM
+416 TQMDVDEIDM
-426 LTGQTRPERKGRRD
+426 LTGQTRPERKGRRE
-440 YQLPDQSNRPGSN
+440 YRLPRDSSRPASTP
-453 SMVRKQIKWILMNP
+453 MVRKQIKWALLNP
-467 TWAHDVLASD
+467 QWAHCVDVRESQQYD
-477 NRPYENEMAT
+477 GEMAT
-487 LVAIVEAIQAS
+487 LVAIIEYIQAS
-498 DSELTTA
+498 DPLPNSA
-505 RLAEFFRHSPHELTI
+505 QLAEHFRHTEHETMI
-520 DSVLLDTMREP
+520 DSVLHESLREP
-531 EEFSN
+531 EEFAN
-536 PDQNDR
+536 PDEHDK
-542 ESFRLGFIRLM
+542 ESFRLGFARLM
-553 DRYDDDLISSLS
+553 DRYDDELVSTLSS
-565 AKGYE
+565 KGYE
-570 HLSSEELQLLR
+570 HLTAEELQLLR
-581 TLLAKKL
+581 TLLTRRMR
-588 SPTSLAARTE
+588 PTSG

>member
-12 SRVDIIDVVDRYVPL
+12 TRVDIVDVVERYVPL

-74 YQGLPFVDAVKT
+74 YQGLNFVEAVKN
-86 LADGIGM
+86 LAEGLGM
-93 PVPEE
+93 QVPEE

-103 EASRAAREKKLSL
+103 EASRAAREKQLSL
-116 ESALEQAARYY
+116 EGALSQAAAYY
-127 KQELKTAP
+127 KQQLKSAVN
-135 AAIDYLKGRGL
+135 AIGYLKGRGL
-146 TGEVAARF
+146 TGEIAARF
-154 GLGYAPEQWQN
+154 GLGYAPGDWQN
-165 LNSIF
+165 LASVVS
-170 DDYNSSALLE
+170 DYQSPALLE

-197 RERVMFPIRNQRGG
+197 RDRVMFPIRNQRGA
-211 IIGFGGRVLGK
+211 IIGFGGRVIGK

-243 GLYEGRQAIRNA
+243 GLYEARQAIRNA
-255 NAVLVVEGYMDVVA
+255 GCVLVVEGYMDVVA

-294 LRQADHVYFCFDG
+294 LRHADQVYFCFDG
-307 DKAGQKAA
+307 DKSGRKAA

-354 FEAALK
+354 FEAALRE
-360 TQSVPLSAYFTRELT
+360 QSIPLSADFTRELT
-375 SHVDMSTP
+375 ASVDLSSP
-383 EGRADLIRQ
+383 EGRAELIKQ

-397 EQIAAPTLGYI
+397 DQIAAPMLGYI

-416 VSMDIDEFDM
+416 TQMDVDEIDM
-426 LTGQTRPERKGRRD
+426 LTGQARPKRKGRRE
-440 YQLPDQSNRPGSN
+440 YRLPRDSSRPASTP
-453 SMVRKQIKWILMNP
+453 MVRKQIKWALLNP
-467 TWAHDVLASD
+467 QWAHCVDVRESQQYD
-477 NRPYENEMAT
+477 GEMAT
-487 LVAIVEAIQAS
+487 LVAIIEYIQAS
-498 DSELTTA
+498 DPLPNSA
-505 RLAEFFRHSPHELTI
+505 QLAEHFRHTEHETMI
-520 DSVLLDTMREP
+520 DSVLHESLREP
-531 EEFSN
+531 EEFAN
-536 PDQNDR
+536 PDEHDK
-542 ESFRLGFIRLM
+542 ESFRLGFARLM
-553 DRYDDDLISSLS
+553 DRYDDELVSTLSS
-565 AKGYE
+565 KGYE
-570 HLSSEELQLLR
+570 HLTAEELQLLR
-581 TLLAKKL
+581 TLLTRRMR
-588 SPTSLAARTE
+588 PTSG

>member
-12 SRVDIIDVVDRYVPL
+12 FRVDIVDVVDRYVPL

-74 YQGLPFVDAVKT
+74 YQGLNFVEAVKN
-86 LADGIGM
+86 LAEGLGM
-93 PVPEE
+93 QVPEE

-103 EASRAAREKKLSL
+103 EASRAAREKQLSL
-116 ESALEQAARYY
+116 EGALTQAATYY
-127 KQELKTAP
+127 KQQLKSAVN
-135 AAIDYLKGRGL
+135 AIGYLKGRGL
-146 TGEVAARF
+146 TGEIAARF
-154 GLGYAPEQWQN
+154 GLGYAPGDWQN
-165 LNSIF
+165 LASVVS
-170 DDYNSSALLE
+170 DYQSPALLE

-197 RERVMFPIRNQRGG
+197 RDRVMFPIRNQRGA
-211 IIGFGGRVLGK
+211 IIGFGGRVIGK

-243 GLYEGRQAIRNA
+243 GLYEARQAIRNA
-255 NAVLVVEGYMDVVA
+255 GCVLVVEGYMDVVA

-294 LRQADHVYFCFDG
+294 LRHADQVYFCFDG
-307 DKAGQKAA
+307 DKAGRKAA

-341 DPDSYIREFGREA
+341 DPDSYIREFGRDA
-354 FEAALK
+354 FEAALRE
-360 TQSVPLSAYFTRELT
+360 QSIPLSAYFTRELT
-375 SHVDMSTP
+375 ASVDLSSP
-383 EGRADLIRQ
+383 EGRAELIKQ

-397 EQIAAPTLGYI
+397 DQIAAPMLGYI

-416 VSMDIDEFDM
+416 TQMDVDEIDM
-426 LTGQTRPERKGRRD
+426 LTGQARPERKGRRE
-440 YQLPDQSNRPGSN
+440 YRLPRDSSRPASTP
-453 SMVRKQIKWILMNP
+453 MVRKQIKWALLNP
-467 TWAHDVLASD
+467 QWAHCVDVRESQQYD
-477 NRPYENEMAT
+477 GEMAT
-487 LVAIVEAIQAS
+487 LVAIIEYIQAS
-498 DSELTTA
+498 DPLPNSA
-505 RLAEFFRHSPHELTI
+505 QLAEHFRHTEHETMI
-520 DSVLLDTMREP
+520 DSVLHESLREP
-531 EEFSN
+531 EEFAN
-536 PDQNDR
+536 PDEHDK
-542 ESFRLGFIRLM
+542 ESFRLGFARLM
-553 DRYDDDLISSLS
+553 DRYDDELVSTLSS
-565 AKGYE
+565 KGYE
-570 HLSSEELQLLR
+570 HLTAEELQLLR
-581 TLLAKKL
+581 TLLTRRMR
-588 SPTSLAARTE
+588 PTSG

>member
-12 SRVDIIDVVDRYVPL
+12 SRVDIVDVVDRYVPL

-74 YQGLPFVDAVKT
+74 YQGLNFVEAVKN
-86 LADGIGM
+86 LAEGLGM
-93 PVPEE
+93 QVPEE

-103 EASRAAREKKLSL
+103 EASRAAREKQLSL
-116 ESALEQAARYY
+116 EGALTQAATYY
-127 KQELKTAP
+127 KQQLKSAVN
-135 AAIDYLKGRGL
+135 AIGYLKGRGL
-146 TGEVAARF
+146 TGEIAARF
-154 GLGYAPEQWQN
+154 GLGYAPGDWQN
-165 LNSIF
+165 LASVVS
-170 DDYNSSALLE
+170 DYQSPALLE

-197 RERVMFPIRNQRGG
+197 RDRVMFPIRNQRGA
-211 IIGFGGRVLGK
+211 IIGFGGRVIGK

-243 GLYEGRQAIRNA
+243 GLYEARQAIRNA
-255 NAVLVVEGYMDVVA
+255 GCVLVVEGYMDVVA

-294 LRQADHVYFCFDG
+294 LRHADQVYFCFDG
-307 DKAGQKAA
+307 DKAGRKAA

-341 DPDSYIREFGREA
+341 DPDSYIREFGRDA
-354 FEAALK
+354 FEAALRE
-360 TQSVPLSAYFTRELT
+360 QSIPLSAYFTRELT
-375 SHVDMSTP
+375 ASVDLSSP
-383 EGRADLIRQ
+383 EGRAELIKQ

-397 EQIAAPTLGYI
+397 DQIAAPMLGYI

-416 VSMDIDEFDM
+416 TQMDVDEIDM
-426 LTGQTRPERKGRRD
+426 LTGQSRPERKGRRE
-440 YQLPDQSNRPGSN
+440 YRLPRDSSRPASTP
-453 SMVRKQIKWILMNP
+453 MVRKQIKWALLNP
-467 TWAHDVLASD
+467 QWAHCVDVRESQQYD
-477 NRPYENEMAT
+477 GEMAT
-487 LVAIVEAIQAS
+487 LVAIIEYIQAS
-498 DSELTTA
+498 DPLPNSA
-505 RLAEFFRHSPHELTI
+505 QLAEHFRHTEHETMI
-520 DSVLLDTMREP
+520 DSVLHESLREP
-531 EEFSN
+531 EEFAN
-536 PDQNDR
+536 PDEHDK
-542 ESFRLGFIRLM
+542 ESFRLGFARLM
-553 DRYDDDLISSLS
+553 DRYDDELVSTLSS
-565 AKGYE
+565 KGYE
-570 HLSSEELQLLR
+570 HLTAEELQLLR
-581 TLLAKKL
+581 TLLTRRMR
-588 SPTSLAARTE
+588 PTSG